1 VGRSPAN
8 DTISILNVFRK
19 EHHIMTALETTL
31 KDDLLPLRA
40 VHHVE
45 LFTGNA
51 KQSAYYYRMAFGF
64 SLVAYRGPETGIRD
78 RVSYVLQQDRIRV
91 VLTTPLAQDALMTP
105 FHAKHGDS
113 VRDVAFECSDAD
125 NAYQTTVQRGAVGV
139 SEPRVVEDANGKVK
153 LASVATYGDTIH
165 TFVEML
171 DYAGPF
177 LPGFDRMPADA
188 LVRPVGLRYVDH
200 IVGNVGW
207 NEMEGTVRYY
217 TDVFGF
223 SRFASFDD
231 KDISTEYSALRST
244 VVSNRNKWIKFPI
257 NEPAEGKMKSQI
269 EEYITSHN
277 GPGVQHIAMITDD
290 IIPTVAA
297 MHQQGVE
304 FLDTPASYYETLGER
319 VGPIDE
325 SIEELSKLGILV
337 DRDDKGYMLQIF
349 TKPVEDRPT
358 LFVEIIQRKG
368 AESFGKGNFKA
379 LFESIEREQARRGNL

>member
-1 VGRSPAN
+1 MPMQP
-8 DTISILNVFRK
+8 DTL
-19 EHHIMTALETTL
+19 H
-31 KDDLLPLRA
+31 DDLLPLRA

-45 LFTGNA
+45 LFAGNA

-64 SLVAYRGPETGIRD
+64 SLVAYRGPETGVRD

-91 VLTTPLAQDALMTP
+91 VLTTPIIMEELITP

-113 VRDVAFECSDAD
+113 VRDVAFECSDTD
-125 NAYQTTVQRGAVGV
+125 MAYQTTIQRGATPV
-139 SEPRVVEDANGKVK
+139 SEPQIVEDAFGKAK
-153 LASVATYGDTIH
+153 IASVATYGDTIH
-165 TFVEML
+165 TFIEKI
-171 DYAGPF
+171 DYNGPF
-177 LPGFDRMPADA
+177 LPGYMKTPPDK

-207 NEMEGTVRYY
+207 NEMDTTVRYY

-223 SRFASFDD
+223 SRFVSFDD

-244 VVSNRNKWIKFPI
+244 VVSNQNKWIKFPI

-269 EEYITSHN
+269 EEYITYHN

-290 IIPTVAA
+290 IIPTVAG

-304 FLDTPASYYETLGER
+304 FLETPASYYETLAER

-325 SIEELSKLGILV
+325 PMAELAKLGILV

-349 TKPVEDRPT
+349 TKPIEDRPT